1 MANPPPAIRIGIYG
15 NDCSFSNER
24 HGCGL
29 WPAGLAASVTA
40 AEAVPIVLEE
50 PAGRPWAS
58 LLEGIQGVVIA
69 GHDGAPRKHT
79 ADGEALCLWCR
90 KQGLPLLAIDHGLH
104 LLNTTYGGTVHFDLP
119 RDLPEALQ
127 HRHPPERGLRHA
139 INIVPK
145 SILAELYGEG
155 EVVVNSEHRR
165 AIQRLARLPGLG
177 QCPRRRHRGRRV
189 GLGLV
194 RPRRPV
200 ATGLGDGI
208 RPGHPA
214 LPRPDRRLPQ
224 TRRGHGAGGLRSS
237 IARVIEPQRHR
248 DAEKTIQGGEQMV
261 GLFVS
266 LGLFLCLLRVSVS
279 LWFNCKRAAVK
290 RLPAPARALRF
301 PWCRAAGW

>member
-165 AIQRLARLPGLG
+165 AIQRLARGF
-177 QCPRRRHRGRRV
+177 RV
-189 GLGLV
+189 SANAL
-194 RPRRPV
+194 
-200 ATGLGDGI
+200 DG
-208 RPGHPA
+208 
-214 LPRPDRRLPQ
+214 
-224 TRRGHGAGGLRSS
+224 
-237 IARVIEPQRHR
+237 VIEAVESDSDWFALGVQWQPASATASGLDIQLFRGLI
-248 DAEKTIQGGEQMV
+248 DA
-261 GLFVS
+261 
-266 LGLFLCLLRVSVS
+266 CL
-279 LWFNCKRAAVK
+279 KRAGAM
-290 RLPAPARALRF
+290 APAG
-301 PWCRAAGW
+301 CEAA